1 MNLREFFLNQND
13 DMLIEPFSIMH
24 FILILMTILIM
35 LLIYKKKDKINLKTS
50 RIILAVILL
59 INLVLRRGSFIY
71 YGVYDYHYHLDI
83 NFCNFTAILM
93 LIYSLTGN
101 KKLYKYCYYMVFIGP
116 LLSILFP
123 CLTFSLKNY
132 SFYSFLIL
140 HYILFIFN
148 FIFYL
153 KEDISFSK
161 ENLIKVIKFI
171 IGYFITVYIIDYLFK
186 FDYNMIDTFINM
198 DIFIINYL
206 RNYGLII
213 SYFIM
218 IITIIFLLI
227 LASFILLKKNK

>member
-1 MNLREFFLNQND
+1 METNYFWYTYIFMWTYRY
-13 DMLIEPFSIMH
+13 
-24 FILILMTILIM
+24 
-35 LLIYKKKDKINLKTS
+35 IYRLFKWSSSRSSNNWKCKK
-50 RIILAVILL
+50 
-59 INLVLRRGSFIY
+59 RG
-71 YGVYDYHYHLDI
+71 
-83 NFCNFTAILM
+83 N
-93 LIYSLTGN
+93 
-101 KKLYKYCYYMVFIGP
+101 
-116 LLSILFP
+116 
-123 CLTFSLKNY
+123 
-132 SFYSFLIL
+132 
-140 HYILFIFN
+140 IFN

>member
-59 INLVLRRGSFIY
+59 INIVLRRGSFIY

-140 HYILFIFN
+140 HYVLFIFN

-153 KEDISFSK
+153 KEDILFSK

-227 LASFILLKKNK
+227 LASFILMKRNK

>member
-59 INLVLRRGSFIY
+59 INIVLRRGSFIY

-153 KEDISFSK
+153 KEDILFSK

-227 LASFILLKKNK
+227 LASIILMKKNK

>member
-24 FILILMTILIM
+24 FILILITIIIM
-35 LLIYKKKDKINLKTS
+35 LLIYKKRDKINLKTS
-50 RIILAVILL
+50 RIILAVILV

-93 LIYSLTGN
+93 LIYSSTGN
-101 KKLYKYCYYMVFIGP
+101 NKLYKYCYYMVFIGP

-140 HYILFIFN
+140 HYILYIFN

-153 KEDISFSK
+153 KEDILFSK

-218 IITIIFLLI
+218 IITIIFLLT
-227 LASFILLKKNK
+227 LASFILMKKNK

>member
-24 FILILMTILIM
+24 FILILITIIIM
-35 LLIYKKKDKINLKTS
+35 LLIYKKRDKINLKTS
-50 RIILAVILL
+50 RIILAVILV

-83 NFCNFTAILM
+83 NFCNFTAILT

-171 IGYFITVYIIDYLFK
+171 FGYFIIVYMIDYLFK
-186 FDYNMIDTFINM
+186 FDYNKIDTFINM

-218 IITIIFLLI
+218 IITIIFLLT
-227 LASFILLKKNK
+227 LASFILMKKNK

>member
-59 INLVLRRGSFIY
+59 INIVLRRGSFIY

-153 KEDISFSK
+153 KEDILFSK

-218 IITIIFLLI
+218 IITIIFLLT
-227 LASFILLKKNK
+227 LASFILMKKNK

>member
-35 LLIYKKKDKINLKTS
+35 LLIYKKRDKINLKTS
-50 RIILAVILL
+50 RIILAVILV

-171 IGYFITVYIIDYLFK
+171 FGYFIIVYMIDYLFK
-186 FDYNMIDTFINM
+186 FDYNKIDTFINM

-227 LASFILLKKNK
+227 LASIILMKKNK